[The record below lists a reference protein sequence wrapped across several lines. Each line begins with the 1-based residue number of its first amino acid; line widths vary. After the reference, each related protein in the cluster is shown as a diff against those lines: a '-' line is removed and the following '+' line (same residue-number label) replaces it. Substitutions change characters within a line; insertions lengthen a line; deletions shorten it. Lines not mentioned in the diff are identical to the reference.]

1 MEFHNLLV
9 EIAENIATVTV
20 NRPKA
25 LNALNEETLKE
36 LLCCFEGLEND
47 AEVRAVILTGAGEKA
62 FVAGADIAFMKE
74 MGAVAA
80 RDFALLGQK
89 VMSTIEQ
96 LSKPVIAAVNGF
108 ALGGGCEL
116 ALACDIRLASEG
128 ARFGQPE
135 VNLGVIPGFAGT
147 QRLPRLIGKGRAKE
161 LLFTGDMIDAAE
173 AFRLG
178 LVNRVTAAE
187 ELLAAARELAAKIA
201 GKGSIAIALC
211 KDAVNNGLEME
222 SDKACR
228 YEADQF
234 ALCFATADQKEGMAA
249 FLEKRP
255 ASFQGR

>member
-1 MEFHNLLV
+1 MQFENLIL
-9 EIAENIATVTV
+9 EKSGGIATVTV

-25 LNALNEETLKE
+25 LNALNEATLKE
-36 LLCCFEGLEND
+36 LLCCFTGLEND
-47 AEVRAVILTGAGEKA
+47 AEVKVVILTGAGEKA
-62 FVAGADIAFMKE
+62 FVAGADIAFMQG
-74 MGAVAA
+74 MDAVAA
-80 RDFALLGQK
+80 RRFALLGQK
-89 VMSTIEQ
+89 AMNAIEQ

-116 ALACDIRLASEG
+116 ALACDIRLASEN

-161 LLFTGDMIDAAE
+161 LLFTGEMIDAAE
-173 AFRLG
+173 AYRLG
-178 LVNRVTAAE
+178 LVNRVVVRE
-187 ELLAAARELAAKIA
+187 ELAAAARELAGKIA
-201 GKGSIAIALC
+201 GKGAIAIALC
-211 KDAVNNGLEME
+211 KDAVDSGLEME

-234 ALCFATADQKEGMAA
+234 ALCFATADQKEGMGA

-255 ASFQGR
+255 ARFQGR

>member
-9 EIAENIATVTV
+9 EISENIATVTV

-36 LLCCFEGLEND
+36 LLCCFQGLETD
-47 AEVRAVILTGAGEKA
+47 ADVKVVILTGAGEKA
-62 FVAGADIAFMKE
+62 FVAGADIAYMKD
-74 MGAVAA
+74 MRAVAA

-96 LSKPVIAAVNGF
+96 LTKPVIAAVNGF

-116 ALACDIRLASEG
+116 ALACDIRLASDN

-161 LLFTGDMIDAAE
+161 ILFTGDMVAAEE

-187 ELLAAARELAAKIA
+187 ELLPAARKLAQKIA
-201 GKGSIAIALC
+201 GKGAVAIALC

-255 ASFQGR
+255 ANFQGR